1 MKRFNCLICLI
12 ILAALPLA
20 QASYA
25 QSSSAQGSGD
35 YRLRQ
40 QNLTKL
46 SGIFG
51 ELHHI
56 RRICEPRI
64 EADIWRNRMKKMVEL
79 EGPSDTHH
87 VQLVEAF
94 NNGYKSAQRK
104 YNFCNRDAEDYA
116 ASRAGDGGLIV
127 NQLTAPL
134 YKSLAESDAS
144 LPLVWRGN
152 DQPQ

>member
-1 MKRFNCLICLI
+1 MMKHLICFICFVVAGSLTI
-12 ILAALPLA
+12 AQDSAAQEP
-20 QASYA
+20 
-25 QSSSAQGSGD
+25 GD
-35 YRLRQ
+35 YRVRQ

-56 RRICEPRI
+56 RRICEPRN
-64 EADIWRNRMKKMVEL
+64 EADIWRNRMKKLVEL
-79 EGPSDTHH
+79 EEPSDTHH
-87 VQLVEAF
+87 VRLVEAF
-94 NNGYKSAQRK
+94 NNGYKSAQRQ

-116 ASRAGDGGLIV
+116 ASRASEGDVIV

-134 YKSLAESDAS
+134 YQSLSESDAS

-152 DQPQ
+152 QQPQ